1 MDDQRSSSGVLS
13 RVIRSVQRI
22 RGGLARRARRLAYA
36 LFGAG
41 SVIGGLLHLAGPE
54 GVDPELVDTLRGTLG
69 NALGVSATALLVLGV
84 FILPIVRASS
94 KDARVVLPGPLAARE
109 PGAVAEF
116 TLRGEVHRIPVAD
129 FESGHVVPA
138 HRMILAKEEPVD
150 VPAKVVL
157 MRRGGDVWNLEIAD
171 VDEGLE
177 LLAAVGLGPKARAL
191 RLDRRRPWS
200 FLLAFLLNFL
210 ALPLVAGVVA
220 PATTVLP
227 PFALGFLFVV
237 LWVGTGRAILDR
249 LQPSTLA
256 IGADGIAWREGREP
270 RFVAH
275 RDIRDARFGP
285 GAGSGGLQLVLTTAA
300 GEVPINLGPIEPAK
314 VHAALAHVLVARG
327 EARAAANALA
337 RGGRDFAAWEQSL
350 RDAMV
355 SDYRK
360 PGVPKV
366 RVVEILEDPHA
377 PADQRLG
384 AAIALAT
391 SDPDRARTLALDAAR
406 AAADPALAEALEA
419 FADARLDAPRAEAVA
434 GD

>member
-1 MDDQRSSSGVLS
+1 M
-13 RVIRSVQRI
+13 
-22 RGGLARRARRLAYA
+22 RRAAYA

-41 SVIGGLLHLAGPE
+41 SFIGALVRIAGPE
-54 GVDPELVDTLRGTLG
+54 RVDPELVDIVRGSLG
-69 NALGVSATALLVLGV
+69 NALGISATALLVLGV
-84 FILPIVRASS
+84 VVLPFVRPSS
-94 KDARVVLPGPLAARE
+94 KDARVVLPGRLGARE
-109 PGAVAEF
+109 PGAVVEL
-116 TLRGEVHRIPVAD
+116 TLRGTVHRILAAD
-129 FESGHVVPA
+129 LESGHVVPA
-138 HRMILAKEEPVD
+138 HRVIGSDGQPVG

-157 MRRGGDVWNLEIAD
+157 TRRGGDLWNLEVAD

-191 RLDRRRPWS
+191 HLDRRRPWS
-200 FLLAFLLNFL
+200 FLVAFCLNFL
-210 ALPLVAGVVA
+210 ALPLLAGVIA
-220 PATTVLP
+220 PAAIVLP
-227 PFALGFLFVV
+227 PFALGFLSLV

-275 RDIRDARFGP
+275 RDIRDARFNSG
-285 GAGSGGLQLVLTTAA
+285 GKLGGLQLVLTTAG
-300 GEVPINLGPIEPAK
+300 GEVTIDLGPIEPAK
-314 VHAALAHVLVARG
+314 VHAVLAHVLSARG
-327 EARAAANALA
+327 EARAAASALA
-337 RGGRDFAAWEQSL
+337 RGGRDFAAWEQAL
-350 RDAMV
+350 RDAMA

-377 PADQRLG
+377 PGDQRLG

-391 SDPDRARTLALDAAR
+391 SDPDRARAIALDAAR

-419 FADARLDAPRAEAVA
+419 FADDRLDARRAESVA